1 MIKMYIDKINDYF
14 IDFRYDF
21 KDFTFNF
28 IDTENKYITIFKDKI
43 NLKNKIILR
52 YVKDIKFKEFIRY
65 SIIKSND
72 INDIKT
78 IKIQIKKQFLNYYS
92 QYIINDTGNN

>member
-28 IDTENKYITIFKDKI
+28 IDTENKYITIFKD
-43 NLKNKIILR
+43 
-52 YVKDIKFKEFIRY
+52 
-65 SIIKSND
+65 
-72 INDIKT
+72 
-78 IKIQIKKQFLNYYS
+78 
-92 QYIINDTGNN
+92 